1 MGRLIIVFAILASLV
16 GCTKHEAA
24 PASTLATNAPSEPA
38 NPQASQSTKV
48 AIATLAPTSAPTA
61 TAPVSLTFST
71 YRDPRGVFA
80 IDVPSN
86 WRTEALKN
94 GIGISSFAYNASVV
108 VTISFSWQANQLD
121 STKAAEIVEMVKS
134 QTFATYL
141 TRDVQLDSKSEGA
154 TYRLEGTASL
164 NAKPMYVRFELS
176 QTAGGSIMLQSWLV
190 PQDLWPEVE
199 TTFYNPMQQSLS
211 IDDEAA
217 AALAQE

>member
-1 MGRLIIVFAILASLV
+1 MLAIVASLV
-16 GCTKHEAA
+16 GCAEQKDTPTTVSFATIA
-24 PASTLATNAPSEPA
+24 PTALTNQGTTIALATI
-38 NPQASQSTKV
+38 T
-48 AIATLAPTSAPTA
+48 PTSAPTA

-80 IDVPSN
+80 LDVPSN

-108 VTISFSWQANQLD
+108 VTISFSWQATQLD

-141 TRDVQLDSKSEGA
+141 TRDVQLNSASEGA
-154 TYRLEGTASL
+154 TYRLEGTATL
-164 NAKPMYVRFELS
+164 NAQPMYVRFELS
-176 QTAGGSIMLQSWLV
+176 QTTGGSIMLQSWLV
-190 PQDLWPEVE
+190 PQELWPEVE
-199 TTFYNPMQQSLS
+199 TTFYKPMQQSLS

>member
-1 MGRLIIVFAILASLV
+1 MGRLIIVFTLLV
-16 GCTKHEAA
+16 GLLGC
-24 PASTLATNAPSEPA
+24 
-38 NPQASQSTKV
+38 SQQQV
-48 AIATLAPTSAPTA
+48 APTSSATTAPTTVQASPSVNMAVATLEPTNAPTA
-61 TAPVSLTFST
+61 TAPVSFTFST

-80 IDVPSN
+80 LDVPSN

-94 GIGISSFAYNASVV
+94 GIGITTFAYNASVV
-108 VTISFSWQANQLD
+108 VTISFSWQAEQLD

-141 TRDVQLDSKSEGA
+141 TRDVQLNSSSEGA
-154 TYRLEGTASL
+154 SYRLDGTASL
-164 NAKPMYVRFELS
+164 NAQPMYVRFELS

-190 PQDLWPEVE
+190 PQNIWPAVE
-199 TTFYNPMQQSLS
+199 STFYVPMQQSLS

>member
-1 MGRLIIVFAILASLV
+1 MGRLIIILALLASLV
-16 GCTKHEAA
+16 GCAEQNDTPTTVSFATIA
-24 PASTLATNAPSEPA
+24 PTIA
-38 NPQASQSTKV
+38 QASPSANV
-48 AIATLAPTSAPTA
+48 AVATIAPTSEPTA
-61 TAPVSLTFST
+61 TAPVSFTFST

-86 WRTEALKN
+86 WRTEALKS

-108 VTISFSWQANQLD
+108 VTISFSWQATQLD

-141 TRDVQLDSKSEGA
+141 TRDVQLDSTSEGA
-154 TYRLEGTASL
+154 RYRLEGTASL
-164 NAKPMYVRFELS
+164 NTQPMYVRFELS

-190 PQDLWPEVE
+190 PQDVWPEVE
-199 TTFYNPMQQSLS
+199 TTFYAPMQQSLS

>member
-1 MGRLIIVFAILASLV
+1 MGRLISIFGLIVILV
-16 GCTKHEAA
+16 GCTEQPAA
-24 PASTLATNAPSEPA
+24 PASNQVTTAPTMIQASSS
-38 NPQASQSTKV
+38 PQAAV
-48 AIATLAPTSAPTA
+48 ATLEPTSTPSA
-61 TAPVSLTFST
+61 TEPVSLTFTT

-86 WRTEALKN
+86 WRTESLKN

-108 VTISFSWQANQLD
+108 VTISFSWQAEQLD

-134 QTFATYL
+134 QTFTTYL
-141 TRDVQLDSKSEGA
+141 TRDVQLNSASEGA

-164 NAKPMYVRFELS
+164 NAQPMYVRFELS
-176 QTAGGSIMLQSWLV
+176 QTQGGSIMLQSWLV
-190 PQDLWPEVE
+190 PQDLWPDVE
-199 TTFYNPMQQSLS
+199 TTFYTPMQRSLS